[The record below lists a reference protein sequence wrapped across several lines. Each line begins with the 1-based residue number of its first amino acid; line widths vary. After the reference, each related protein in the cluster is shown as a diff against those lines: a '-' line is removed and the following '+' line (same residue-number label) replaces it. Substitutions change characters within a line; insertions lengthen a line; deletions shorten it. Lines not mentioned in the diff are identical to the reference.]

1 MATKHRNKTST
12 PNTDDD
18 QFVVGVS
25 PTSPN
30 EDANGDIV
38 AANLRALQPIYFAA
52 ILEEARGFDVVERL
66 VTLFASG
73 MLPLGHERT
82 GAMLYKYWKGD
93 YKRLT
98 PEQRR
103 TVYARAFGMSGGD
116 AGVMA
121 NREFNDLWLR
131 FASIVGMY
139 SAELQAMAPEERS
152 VSADEVLASG
162 RELAINLSMYGDGL
176 AWFAAADFKAEGQQA
191 MDLLSSAELQIA
203 FGAKT
208 PWEVIYNVAASEL
221 GAALNV
227 SRAHVRAESG
237 MIIIRWLANRRA
249 RLLKPRSAN
258 ILKHEDICEE
268 RTASSQNRN
277 PTLYPTDFDLV
288 TACEQ
293 WLGVTGMQ
301 EAELKKPQP
310 IQSAPTPV
318 TEQEHPDSVA

>member
-1 MATKHRNKTST
+1 MATKHRNKSA
-12 PNTDDD
+12 PPDTDND
-18 QFVVGVS
+18 QLAVGA
-25 PTSPN
+25 PT
-30 EDANGDIV
+30 EDSGGDII

-66 VTLFASG
+66 VNMFASG

-93 YKRLT
+93 YRRLT
-98 PEQRR
+98 TEQRR
-103 TVYARAFGMSGGD
+103 TVYARTFGLPGGD

-131 FASIVGMY
+131 FVSIVGMY
-139 SAELQAMAPEERS
+139 AAELQAMAPEERS
-152 VSADEVLASG
+152 ISAEDVLISG
-162 RELAINLSMYGDGL
+162 RDLAVNLSMYGDGL
-176 AWFAAADFKAEGQQA
+176 AWFAASDFKAEGQQA

-227 SRAHVRAESG
+227 SRAHIRAESG

-268 RTASSQNRN
+268 RTAASQNRN

-293 WLGVTGMQ
+293 WLGVTGTQ
-301 EAELKKPQP
+301 EAELKRPQP
-310 IQSAPTPV
+310 IRSARTPNAPE
-318 TEQEHPDSVA
+318 EQTDRVA